1 MCPSWSQS
9 LSKRLPPP
17 FTSLCPPTG
26 TIPAGQTWAQHSQFP
41 IPWSTSLGSL
51 VIILPWD
58 RVGRHFHCS
67 QVWNVASRSSGCCIR
82 SVLAHMQAVL
92 HSLAVKF
99 GWCSSRWDISRRWSR
114 YLFSRMKDLYCVYL
128 AFTSHSVP
136 PLGFAILYHFL
147 LNGNCFE
154 QLESFLDHRN
164 FIMPKKKK
172 KSNIMR
178 PPVFHNSNSPYA
190 KTL

>member
-1 MCPSWSQS
+1 MCVHHEVRVWVKGS
-9 LSKRLPPP
+9 LPLLPPCVP
-17 FTSLCPPTG
+17 RLTPYQLGRPKPNIRSF
-26 TIPAGQTWAQHSQFP
+26 Q

-67 QVWNVASRSSGCCIR
+67 QVWNVASHSSGCCIR

-114 YLFSRMKDLYCVYL
+114 YLFSRMKDLYCVL
-128 AFTSHSVP
+128 GIHQPQCAAPGLCHS
-136 PLGFAILYHFL
+136 LSLS
-147 LNGNCFE
+147 
-154 QLESFLDHRN
+154 LEW
-164 FIMPKKKK
+164 
-172 KSNIMR
+172 
-178 PPVFHNSNSPYA
+178 
-190 KTL
+190 